1 MMALALM
8 NVYIIARGVKITMY
22 VNVAMIFNFVKAV
35 TSGIVT
41 AHLLVATF
49 VVYVK
54 IVNVL
59 VVIVGQIHQ

>member
-1 MMALALM
+1 MALALM
-8 NVYIIARGVKITMY
+8 NVYIIARGAKIIMY

-41 AHLLVATF
+41 AHPLVATF